1 MVYAGHTDPNTAPR
15 HYMPRNGADG
25 QAAYHGQKRRALVL
39 DLFRGLTIPRNPSLL
54 QCLPA
59 KKRFEFDNGPELTR
73 LNKELAMRRGTADTQ
88 SLLERKKI
96 YAEKRK
102 LLNKAV
108 RNWQKGQPIK
118 HDDPPGYHRA
128 IFDRVRFM
136 MPKRD
141 RLAQNLL
148 ILPIKI

>member
-1 MVYAGHTDPNTAPR
+1 MVYAGHTDRDTVPR

-25 QAAYHGQKRRALVL
+25 QAAYHGQRRRALVL

-59 KKRFEFDNGPELTR
+59 KKRFEFDNGPELIR
-73 LNKELAMRRGTADTQ
+73 LNKELAMRRGTTDTQ

-102 LLNKAV
+102 LLN
-108 RNWQKGQPIK
+108 
-118 HDDPPGYHRA
+118 
-128 IFDRVRFM
+128 
-136 MPKRD
+136 
-141 RLAQNLL
+141 
-148 ILPIKI
+148 